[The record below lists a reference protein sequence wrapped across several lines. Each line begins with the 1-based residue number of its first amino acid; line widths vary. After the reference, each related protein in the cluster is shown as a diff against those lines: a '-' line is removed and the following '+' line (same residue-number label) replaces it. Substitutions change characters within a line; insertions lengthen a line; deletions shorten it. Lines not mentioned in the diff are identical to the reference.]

1 MGRKIKATVAAV
13 ALAGT
18 MAIVTPAAADAT
30 PVAGQVVAASC
41 VQTSFWGRLW
51 ALTFQRSYASYLWLN
66 RC

>member
-18 MAIVTPAAADAT
+18 MAIATPPAADAA
-30 PVAGQVVAASC
+30 PVAGQVVASSC

>member
-1 MGRKIKATVAAV
+1 MHKFIATLMVAGAIFVAAPTV
-13 ALAGT
+13 SQ
-18 MAIVTPAAADAT
+18 AAPVHDAK
-30 PVAGQVVAASC
+30 VAASC